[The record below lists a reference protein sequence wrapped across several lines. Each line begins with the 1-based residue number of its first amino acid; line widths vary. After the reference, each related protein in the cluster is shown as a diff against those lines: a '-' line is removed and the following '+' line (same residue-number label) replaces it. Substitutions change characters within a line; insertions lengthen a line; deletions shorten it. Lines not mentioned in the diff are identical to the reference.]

1 MFFQAKYL
9 KLLRDHPTSHNL
21 NISHTPLTAEE
32 ISVLMQAGFL
42 TVSNQPSGSIDVF
55 TRPGA
60 GTSGTLASL
69 ARVGSQEVSGSLGT
83 IGGYDAVHEAGG
95 GGGGIHCRESIITS
109 NLNSMGPQISYTP
122 EGFRRSGQSFEL
134 TLPST
139 GPYLR
144 LLSSARSHLMSL
156 LAKSKFKE
164 APLDL
169 LHERWDGGIATDDP
183 ASKSKKARGEF
194 AGVLPGRTRKWKQFH
209 GLRFEWV
216 LGECVGAGLVEL
228 FETGT
233 VGKGVRAR

>member
-1 MFFQAKYL
+1 M
-9 KLLRDHPTSHNL
+9 H
-21 NISHTPLTAEE
+21 
-32 ISVLMQAGFL
+32 AGFL
-42 TVSNQPSGSIDVF
+42 TVSSQPSTSMDAF
-55 TRPGA
+55 ARPGP
-60 GTSGTLASL
+60 GSSGTLTSL
-69 ARVGSQEVSGSLGT
+69 ARVGSQEVSGSLGA
-83 IGGYDAVHEAGG
+83 IGGYGAVHNAGG
-95 GGGGIHCRESIITS
+95 SGGGLYHREPSIS
-109 NLNSMGPQISYTP
+109 SHPISVGAQVSTIP
-122 EGFRRSGQSFEL
+122 ENFRRSGQSFEF

-169 LHERWDGGIATDDP
+169 LRERWDGGIATDDA
-183 ASKSKKARGEF
+183 ASKAKKARGDF

-209 GLRFEWV
+209 GLSFEWV